1 MTGALSEGLSI
12 LHRDDKHNTKR
23 QQIRSSAK
31 SSGGQLVSGFKG
43 FGHGIVGGLKSLT
56 KPFVGVS
63 QGGLEV
69 SSLKYSFT
77 HTKNPFFPLTSL
89 NIKIRLL
96 QYIHFRSIFNFE
108 YNNTTVFSIVCIHT
122 CSNASVQ
129 SM

>member
-77 HTKNPFFPLTSL
+77 LTSL

>member
-77 HTKNPFFPLTSL
+77 LTSL

-96 QYIHFRSIFNFE
+96 QYIYFQSIFNFE
-108 YNNTTVFSIVCIHT
+108 CDNTTVFSIVCTHT
-122 CSNASVQ
+122 FSVEIL
-129 SM
+129 